1 MARWYIWEMSKTN
14 KRKMGLWEKLFSK
27 RKRDGW
33 AERQIR
39 QMAKIGAR
47 LVL

>member
-1 MARWYIWEMSKTN
+1 MRKTS
-14 KRKMGLWEKLFSK
+14 KRKMGLWEKLFFK
-27 RKRDGW
+27 RKGDGW
-33 AERQIR
+33 AEKQIR

>member
-1 MARWYIWEMSKTN
+1 MSKT
-14 KRKMGLWEKLFSK
+14 KKGKMGLWEKLFFK